1 MTIYKCP
8 RCHFE
13 TNFITVYRNHLSRK
27 KVCRS
32 KYSSE
37 DPKTILDNLN
47 ELKKKCHTY
56 QCEFCDEVFADP
68 QRKYKHKRNCYAKKE
83 AEDECIKSMQK
94 QIDDLKELVSSQNQ
108 GKTVQYITINN
119 NNNIQQQNNIENQN
133 NIQISDFLK
142 ENIEYIS
149 DSFIRK
155 CLKNTIG
162 GVGDLAK
169 QIHFN
174 PEKPEN
180 HNVTA
185 TNKRDTF
192 LEVFKEGKWQ
202 YADKNMTLDALIKR
216 CFDVLSSHYDDYEDE
231 IKAEMSSMRFKQVDQ
246 FVDSVSNNDKTI
258 QSQLRKCLYLMIINN
273 RHMVEKQK

>member
-27 KVCRS
+27 KVCYA
-32 KYSSE
+32 KYGND
-37 DPKTILDNLN
+37 DPKTLLDTLN
-47 ELKKKCHTY
+47 ELKKKCHTH
-56 QCEFCDEVFADP
+56 QCEFCDEVFCDP
-68 QRKYKHKRNCYAKKE
+68 QRKYQHKRSCAAKKI
-83 AEDECIKSMQK
+83 ADNATLSDMQK
-94 QIDDLKELVSSQNQ
+94 QIKDLKELVNQSQNNHQ
-108 GKTVQYITINN
+108 TVQYITI

-133 NIQISDFLK
+133 NIQIADFLK

-155 CLKNTIG
+155 CLKNTVG

-174 PEKPEN
+174 PEKPEY
-180 HNVTA
+180 HNITA
-185 TNKRDTF
+185 TNKKIPF
-192 LEVFKEGKWQ
+192 IEVFKEGKWQ
-202 YADKNMTLDALIKR
+202 YTDKNMTLDSLIKR

-246 FVDSVSNNDKTI
+246 FVESVSNNDKAT
-258 QSQLRKCLYLMIINN
+258 QSQLRKCLYLMILNN
-273 RHMVEKQK
+273 RHMVEK